1 MNPKVDLG
9 YAIKDWRKA
18 LDKIKRQDIR
28 IDNDDEEKKFWKRYI
43 GRHIENEGFNVE
55 KFEANIDDYSG
66 KIREKVLEILKD
78 FKIETTLEIGPGW
91 GDYTFDLAGLSREM
105 TCLDLSEDNLEYI
118 KTVADLKNVKNIKYI
133 NKKVEEAN
141 IDSYDLIFGYNC
153 FYRMYDLDK
162 VLEEIDKKSKKIAM
176 IGMATGVEPKYNNL
190 FEEKL
195 NLPMDWRENDYIY
208 LTMILYSKGVD
219 VNQIVIKNKRKYTFD
234 SIESILKHES
244 VRIDYKTLPLDL
256 FSKNKTKEEEKL
268 YSEIKDVL
276 LQYYKYEDG
285 KYVYEY
291 EFNSMLLYW
300 TK

>member
-9 YAIKDWRKA
+9 YAINDWRKA

-28 IDNDDEEKKFWKRYI
+28 IDNDDEEKKFWKRHV

-55 KFEANIDDYSG
+55 KFEENIDDYSG

-78 FKIETTLEIGPGW
+78 FTIETTLEIGPGW
-91 GDYTFDLAGLSREM
+91 GNYTFDLAGLSREM
-105 TCLDLSEDNLEYI
+105 TCLDLSSDNLDYI
-118 KTVADLKNVKNIKYI
+118 KTVADLKNINNIKYI

-162 VLEEIDKKSKKIAM
+162 VLEEINKKSKKITM

-256 FSKNKTKEEEKL
+256 FSKNKTEEEEKL
-268 YSEIKDVL
+268 YSEVKDIL

>member
-9 YAIKDWRKA
+9 YAINDWRKA

-28 IDNDDEEKKFWKRYI
+28 IDNDDEEKKFWKRYV

-91 GDYTFDLAGLSREM
+91 GNYTFDLAGLSREM
-105 TCLDLSEDNLEYI
+105 TCLDLSSDNLEYI
-118 KTVADLKNVKNIKYI
+118 KTVADLKNIKNIKYI

-162 VLEEIDKKSKKIAM
+162 ILEEIDKKSKKIAM

-219 VNQIVIKNKRKYTFD
+219 INQIVIKNKRKYTFD
-234 SIESILKHES
+234 GIESILKHES

-268 YSEIKDVL
+268 YSEVKDIL

>member
-1 MNPKVDLG
+1 M
-9 YAIKDWRKA
+9 
-18 LDKIKRQDIR
+18 
-28 IDNDDEEKKFWKRYI
+28 
-43 GRHIENEGFNVE
+43 
-55 KFEANIDDYSG
+55 
-66 KIREKVLEILKD
+66 
-78 FKIETTLEIGPGW
+78 EIGPGW
-91 GDYTFDLAGLSREM
+91 GNYTFDLAELSCEM
-105 TCLDLSEDNLEYI
+105 TCLDLSSDNLEYI
-118 KTVADLKNVKNIKYI
+118 KTVTDLKNIKNIKYI

-176 IGMATGVEPKYNNL
+176 IGMATGVEPEYNNL

-195 NLPMDWRENDYIY
+195 KLPMDWRENDYIY

-244 VRIDYKTLPLDL
+244 VRIDYKTLLLDL

>member
-9 YAIKDWRKA
+9 HAIKDWRKA

-91 GDYTFDLAGLSREM
+91 GNYTFDLAGLSREM
-105 TCLDLSEDNLEYI
+105 TCLDLSSDNLEYI

>member
-91 GDYTFDLAGLSREM
+91 GNYTFDLAGLSREM

-118 KTVADLKNVKNIKYI
+118 KTVADLKNVKNIKYS

>member
-91 GDYTFDLAGLSREM
+91 GNYTFDLAGLSREM

>member
-9 YAIKDWRKA
+9 YAINDWRKA

-28 IDNDDEEKKFWKRYI
+28 IDNDDEEKKFWKRYV

-91 GDYTFDLAGLSREM
+91 GNYTFDLAGLSREM
-105 TCLDLSEDNLEYI
+105 TCLDLSSDNLEYI

>member
-28 IDNDDEEKKFWKRYI
+28 IDNDDEEKKFWKRYV

-55 KFEANIDDYSG
+55 KFEENIDDYSG

-91 GDYTFDLAGLSREM
+91 GNYTFDLAGLSREM
-105 TCLDLSEDNLEYI
+105 TCLDLSSDNLEYI
-118 KTVADLKNVKNIKYI
+118 KTVADLKNIKNIKYI

-162 VLEEIDKKSKKIAM
+162 VLEEINKKSKKITM

>member
-43 GRHIENEGFNVE
+43 DRHIENEGFNVE

-66 KIREKVLEILKD
+66 KIREKVLGILKD

-91 GDYTFDLAGLSREM
+91 GNYTFDLAELSSEM
-105 TCLDLSEDNLEYI
+105 TCLDLSSDNLDYI
-118 KTVADLKNVKNIKYI
+118 KTAADLKNIKNISYI

-141 IDSYDLIFGYNC
+141 IDTYDLIFGYNC

-162 VLEEIDKKSKKIAM
+162 VLEEIDKKTKKIAM
-176 IGMATGVEPKYNNL
+176 IGMATGVEPEYNNL

-195 NLPMDWRENDYIY
+195 KLPMDWRENDYIY

-244 VRIDYKTLPLDL
+244 VRIDYKILPLDL

>member
-1 MNPKVDLG
+1 M
-9 YAIKDWRKA
+9 
-18 LDKIKRQDIR
+18 
-28 IDNDDEEKKFWKRYI
+28 
-43 GRHIENEGFNVE
+43 
-55 KFEANIDDYSG
+55 
-66 KIREKVLEILKD
+66 
-78 FKIETTLEIGPGW
+78 EIGPGW
-91 GDYTFDLAGLSREM
+91 GNYTFDLAELSREM
-105 TCLDLSEDNLEYI
+105 TCLDLSSDNLDYI
-118 KTVADLKNVKNIKYI
+118 KTVADLKNIKNIKYI

-141 IDSYDLIFGYNC
+141 IESYDLIFGYNC

-162 VLEEIDKKSKKIAM
+162 VLEEIDRKSKKIAM

-219 VNQIVIKNKRKYTFD
+219 INQIVIKNKRKYTFD

-268 YSEIKDVL
+268 YSEVKDIL
-276 LQYYKYEDG
+276 LQYYKYEAG